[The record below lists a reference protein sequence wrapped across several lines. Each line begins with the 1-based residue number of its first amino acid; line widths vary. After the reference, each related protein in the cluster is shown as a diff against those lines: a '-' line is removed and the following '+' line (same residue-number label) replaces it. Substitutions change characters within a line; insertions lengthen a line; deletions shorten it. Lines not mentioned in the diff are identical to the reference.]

1 YDIDND
7 GDITAALPLDAIG
20 GPRVAGASVD
30 IGAVEGDRAP
40 ELFDLNGGNTYI
52 EGDVAVVID
61 SDVTVTDDELDELNS
76 GNGNYSGASLAIARN
91 GGAEASDTFGFVDGS
106 GMYLATGELIKN
118 GHVIANFDIATAGQ
132 LVVTFTDA
140 NGEVPSRADVN

>member
-1 YDIDND
+1 
-7 GDITAALPLDAIG
+7 
-20 GPRVAGASVD
+20 
-30 IGAVEGDRAP
+30 
-40 ELFDLNGGNTYI
+40 LNGGNTYI

-76 GNGNYSGASLAIARN
+76 GNGNYSGASLAIARI

-140 NGEVPSRADVN
+140 NGEVPSRADVNAVMQQITYASTSNDPDGSVVLGWTFTDETGGA